1 MPGTPDSHL
10 FQQLYEL
17 NGHRFVC
24 YRLICDAT
32 LHSGRQ
38 RVLMVTALYQLQPN
52 VTDGEKYGRVFTI
65 TQKNSV
71 FHIYSIFDNILK
83 FDIQ

>member
-17 NGHRFVC
+17 DGHRFVR

-32 LHSGRQ
+32 LQSGRQ
-38 RVLMVTALYQLQPN
+38 RVLMVTALYQLQHN
-52 VTDGEKYGRVFTI
+52 VADGETWACVHNNT
-65 TQKNSV
+65 KNSV